1 MKRIICILLTTIVI
15 SFTFNANATNIYR
28 KYSNNKDVQAVKVG
42 KFMLKLARTFAD
54 SDDYAEKEALD
65 IAIEYIDDMRVL
77 IFEDSRYSTRENLL
91 NDIDNLSSEGYELL
105 IDVTDD
111 DDRVRIYTLE
121 KRDVIRELIIFV
133 SDGEDDMVFMDI
145 KGRIPIDKVG
155 ELVALSNID

>member
-1 MKRIICILLTTIVI
+1 MKRIICILLTTIFL

-28 KYSNNKDVQAVKVG
+28 KYSDNKDVQAVKVG

-54 SDDYAEKEALD
+54 RDDYAEKEALD
-65 IAIEYIDDMRVL
+65 IAIEYIDDMRIL

-133 SDGEDDMVFMDI
+133 SDGDDDMVFMDI

-155 ELVALSNID
+155 ELVALSDID

>member
-1 MKRIICILLTTIVI
+1 
-15 SFTFNANATNIYR
+15 
-28 KYSNNKDVQAVKVG
+28 
-42 KFMLKLARTFAD
+42 MLKLARTFAD

-91 NDIDNLSSEGYELL
+91 KDIDNLSSEGYELL